1 MNKIDIT
8 FEVKNIIFRDTE
20 TGYTLANVNLISHP
34 KDVEIPTAEPII
46 SGYFNAIHVKDE
58 LKAIGKWVDTGVN
71 GYRFEIETSQLIFP
85 ETDKGMIEFIV
96 RFANGVG
103 KVSARRI
110 VEAFKENTF
119 NVIINNPERLLE
131 IKGITKKRAES
142 VHMSISQYKDYEEVA
157 LFLVPLGFS
166 HTDTVL
172 IYDEF
177 GYGAID
183 RIRSNPYV
191 LCKYNKIDFSRVDE
205 SAKKLGFKA
214 NNQERIKEGIMLYI
228 NTQMKNRGDIFVYE
242 KDIID
247 DLSSFLKKY
256 GAFEKY
262 EALSEDEVKLALKN
276 LDINK
281 RIKKDIDS
289 NGNKITYISFYKF
302 IEDEIVRLLNDM
314 VNQQVPYICYKRDI
328 DAFIEN
334 YEQKNNMTLAEKQK
348 DALFMI
354 TSNKISI
361 LSGGPG
367 TGKTQTINAI
377 IELYRSVNPSGII
390 KLAAPT
396 GRAAKRMTELTGMEA
411 KTIHRLIGLNSF
423 QEDKSELNE
432 IEADFLIID
441 EASMIDAYV
450 FYNLLSVI
458 PEETRLLIVG
468 DYQQLPS
475 VGPGLVL
482 RDLID
487 SNTIKTT
494 ILTEVF
500 RQAKNSQIVTNS
512 HKIISGDKDINLDMS
527 KGDFYFIDELM
538 VNKISQ
544 KVLKSI
550 YRLLKSGYSMDEI
563 QVLSVM
569 NKGDLGVVE
578 LNKKIQNMFNP
589 ESAHKNQVE
598 IGTHRYLREND
609 KVMQTVNNYDLE
621 VFNGEVGKIT
631 SINYNKK
638 LEVVVDFEDKV
649 ITYNSDTIHEL
660 TLAYAITVHKSQ
672 GSEFDAVIMPIHQSL
687 SILLNRNIIYTAW
700 TRAKKRVVCVGDRE
714 ELNKGIDRIDNTIRN
729 SQIKNKLINPV
740 LYMSS

>member
-1 MNKIDIT
+1 MNKINIT
-8 FEVKNIIFRDTE
+8 FEVKNIIFRDAK
-20 TGYTLANVNLISHP
+20 TGYTLANVNLILHP
-34 KDVEIPTAEPII
+34 KDVEIPTAEPIV

-58 LKAIGKWVDTGVN
+58 LKAMGKWVDTGVN

-103 KVSARRI
+103 KVSARKI

-119 NVIINNPERLLE
+119 NVIINNPEKLLE

-191 LCKYNKIDFSRVDE
+191 LCKYNKIDFSRIDE

-247 DLSSFLKKY
+247 NLSSFLKKH

-262 EALSEDEVKLALKN
+262 EVLSEDEVKLALKN

-281 RIKKDIDS
+281 RIKKDVDA

-334 YEQKNNMTLAEKQK
+334 YEQKNNMILEKKQK

-377 IELYRSVNPSGII
+377 IELYRNVNPSGII

-475 VGPGLVL
+475 VGTGLVL

-512 HKIISGDKDINLDMS
+512 HKIISGDKDINLDTS

-621 VFNGEVGKIT
+621 VFNGEVGKVT